1 MSMTSAIVAGAGRPR
16 CDSFGCAFRRSHDV
30 PPLEGPLLLL
40 PHPRQLAGLRAGRRR
55 RRRRRVGVGVGSVC
69 FFSAAA
75 DLRCSG
81 SVRRRGRWLG
91 CGRGTGPRPSH
102 GCGGCAR
109 DNWRSRWRGGC
120 SSCCYCCCGGG
131 GGRVCV
137 GVGSVCFFSAAADL
151 RGRGSVRGRVRWLG
165 RGSGAGQGQGL
176 AVAAAAS
183 PATTGGGIRGAAA
196 AVVAAA
202 AAATVYA

>member
-40 PHPRQLAGLRAGRRR
+40 QHPRQLAGLRAGRRR
-55 RRRRRVGVGVGSVC
+55 LRRRRVGVGVGSVC

-109 DNWRSRWRGGC
+109 DNWRGRWRGGC
-120 SSCCYCCCGGG
+120 SSCCYCCGGG
-131 GGRVCV
+131 GCRVCV

-151 RGRGSVRGRVRWLG
+151 RGRGSVRGRVRG
-165 RGSGAGQGQGL
+165 RGRGGGAGPHVFNDVEGDAIHLIQCG
-176 AVAAAAS
+176 AVF
-183 PATTGGGIRGAAA
+183 
-196 AVVAAA
+196 
-202 AAATVYA
+202 